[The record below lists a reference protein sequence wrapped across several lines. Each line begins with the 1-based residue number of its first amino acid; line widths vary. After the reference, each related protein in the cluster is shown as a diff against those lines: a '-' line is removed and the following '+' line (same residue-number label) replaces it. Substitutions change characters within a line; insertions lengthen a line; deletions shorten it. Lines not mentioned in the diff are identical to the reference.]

1 MPSASVLEQK
11 KQAVSALAEELKNSC
26 AGVLVEYS
34 GVTVTDDTALRAELR
49 KGNVNY
55 RVIKNSILL
64 RAAEEAGLTGL
75 EDVLKGTTA
84 LAICEDDYVAPAR
97 ILKKFA
103 DTHKDFN
110 IKSGFMDGAVVDLA
124 TINSLAD
131 LPTKDVLLATVCNAF
146 NAPIAAFARVIQ
158 AVVDQSGEEVPAKEE
173 APKAEEAPAAEEPAA
188 EASAAEE
195 AAPAEE
201 APAAEEAAP
210 AEETPAAEEPA
221 AEEPA
226 AEEAA
231 TEEPAAE

>member
-158 AVVDQSGEEVPAKEE
+158 AVVDQSGEEVPAPAKEE
-173 APKAEEAPAAEEPAA
+173 APAEEAAP
-188 EASAAEE
+188 AAEE

-201 APAAEEAAP
+201 APAAEETAAEEPAAEAP
-210 AEETPAAEEPA
+210 AAEAPAAEEPA

-231 TEEPAAE
+231 PVAE